1 MRTDEHLKKAPK
13 GAKPKKA
20 DWRRSA
26 IKAALEDAGW
36 SLRRL
41 SVHHG
46 YCNRTIN
53 HALFDPYP
61 KAERL
66 IADALG
72 VEPWDIWPSRYDANH
87 QPLSLPGQRKRAGQG
102 RHLGKVARKADDG
115 NVQAKPGD
123 EHAE

>member
-1 MRTDEHLKKAPK
+1 MRNNEHLKKAPE
-13 GAKPKKA
+13 GATQKA

-46 YCNRTIN
+46 YCNRTLN

-72 VEPWDIWPSRYDANH
+72 VEPWDIWPTRYDADH
-87 QPLSLPGQRKRAGQG
+87 QPLSGQGARKRAGQG
-102 RHLGKVARKADDG
+102 RHLAKPSDKVAREAASC
-115 NVQAKPGD
+115 NVHD
-123 EHAE
+123 